1 MAVVEL
7 TKDNFEEV
15 VTNNDF
21 VIVDFW
27 APWCGP
33 CRSFAPTYEKVS
45 GDHADVV
52 FAKVNTE
59 DEQEIAGHFQIRSI
73 PTLMIFR
80 EKIIIFS
87 EAGALPESAG
97 CRATERPGLTSPALG
112 VSNLAGSRRGRL
124 VRLYW
129 DLNFGGQAHARR
141 QCALLQMVGQ
151 CPFGG

>member
-15 VTNNDF
+15 VTNNEF

-33 CRSFAPTYEKVS
+33 CRSFAPTYKKVS
-45 GDHADVV
+45 EDHPDVV

-80 EKIIIFS
+80 DKIIIFS
-87 EAGALPESAG
+87 EAGALPESGFRELVNKAG
-97 CRATERPGLTSPALG
+97 ELDMDE
-112 VSNLAGSRRGRL
+112 V
-124 VRLYW
+124 
-129 DLNFGGQAHARR
+129 RR
-141 QCALLQMVGQ
+141 QVAEQQ
-151 CPFGG
+151 SSEQNQA